1 MKDNKSFTPTTLLA
15 SPTGRLLT
23 GLALATSLWSCTAAQ
38 PQPYEARDNIGIIP
52 SDLIIGKWQSTPLN
66 APSDAPSSMTIIEYR
81 SDGMLRGSIQTPPNK
96 TTGAPAL
103 RLDLTGNWQA
113 DGEWLRHTDI
123 VFNAVGDSAYA
134 RQYNAVLNSSGQEFG
149 NVTNVLELDE
159 HRMITISKDG
169 RATLYVRQ

>member
-1 MKDNKSFTPTTLLA
+1 M
-15 SPTGRLLT
+15 
-23 GLALATSLWSCTAAQ
+23 CI
-38 PQPYEARDNIGIIP
+38 RDRP
-52 SDLIIGKWQSTPLN
+52 SN
-66 APSDAPSSMTIIEYR
+66 APSSTTIIEYR
-81 SDGMLRGSIQTPPNK
+81 ADGRLRGSIQTPPNE
-96 TTGAPAL
+96 TIGAPAL

-113 DGEWLRHTDI
+113 DGEWLKHTDI

-159 HRMITISKDG
+159 QRMITISKDG